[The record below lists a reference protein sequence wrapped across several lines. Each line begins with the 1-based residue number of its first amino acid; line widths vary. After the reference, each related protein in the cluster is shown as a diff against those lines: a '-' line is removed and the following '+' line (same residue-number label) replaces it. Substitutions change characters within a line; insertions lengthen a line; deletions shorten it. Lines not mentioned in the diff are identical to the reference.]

1 MKNRSFEENNCK
13 SSQQTVR
20 FNSLFSQNDND
31 AIMKKSIISAIEDKQ
46 CYIKLLKLIVKE
58 KVKYMRSHNG
68 IFFNVGLL
76 SDDVLTKIDNI
87 LLIHEM
93 KKIIY

>member
-1 MKNRSFEENNCK
+1 MLK
-13 SSQQTVR
+13 SKVFKLSDKTLLVSR
-20 FNSLFSQNDND
+20 
-31 AIMKKSIISAIEDKQ
+31 ISAIEDKQ

-58 KVKYMRSHNG
+58 EVKYMRNHNG

-93 KKIIY
+93 KKNNLL

>member
-1 MKNRSFEENNCK
+1 MSR
-13 SSQQTVR
+13 
-20 FNSLFSQNDND
+20 
-31 AIMKKSIISAIEDKQ
+31 ISAIEDKQ

-58 KVKYMRSHNG
+58 EVKYMRNHNG

-93 KKIIY
+93 KKKFIIILYRKWVLNVIGI

>member
-1 MKNRSFEENNCK
+1 MLKSKVFKLSDKSFLV
-13 SSQQTVR
+13 SR
-20 FNSLFSQNDND
+20 
-31 AIMKKSIISAIEDKQ
+31 ISAIEDKQ

-58 KVKYMRSHNG
+58 KVKYMRNHNG

-93 KKIIY
+93 KKNNLL

>member
-1 MKNRSFEENNCK
+1 MLKSKVFKLSDKSFLV
-13 SSQQTVR
+13 SR
-20 FNSLFSQNDND
+20 
-31 AIMKKSIISAIEDKQ
+31 ISAIEDKQ

-58 KVKYMRSHNG
+58 EVKYMRNHNG

-93 KKIIY
+93 KKNNLL

>member
-1 MKNRSFEENNCK
+1 MLK
-13 SSQQTVR
+13 SKVFKLSDKTFLVSR
-20 FNSLFSQNDND
+20 
-31 AIMKKSIISAIEDKQ
+31 ISAIEDKQ

-58 KVKYMRSHNG
+58 EVKYMRNHNG

-93 KKIIY
+93 KKNNLL

>member
-1 MKNRSFEENNCK
+1 MLKSKVFKLNDKSFLV
-13 SSQQTVR
+13 SR
-20 FNSLFSQNDND
+20 
-31 AIMKKSIISAIEDKQ
+31 ISAIEDKQ

-58 KVKYMRSHNG
+58 EVKYMRNHNG

-93 KKIIY
+93 KKIIYYNNI

>member
-1 MKNRSFEENNCK
+1 MLKSKVFKLSDKSFLVNR
-13 SSQQTVR
+13 
-20 FNSLFSQNDND
+20 
-31 AIMKKSIISAIEDKQ
+31 ISAIDDKQ

-58 KVKYMRSHNG
+58 EVKYMRNHNG

-93 KKIIY
+93 KKN

>member
-1 MKNRSFEENNCK
+1 MLK
-13 SSQQTVR
+13 SKVFKLSDKTFLVSR
-20 FNSLFSQNDND
+20 V
-31 AIMKKSIISAIEDKQ
+31 SAIEDKQ

-58 KVKYMRSHNG
+58 EVKYMRNHNG

-93 KKIIY
+93 KKNNLL

>member
-1 MKNRSFEENNCK
+1 MLKSKVFKLSDKSFLVNR
-13 SSQQTVR
+13 
-20 FNSLFSQNDND
+20 
-31 AIMKKSIISAIEDKQ
+31 ISAIDDKQ

-58 KVKYMRSHNG
+58 EVKYMRNHNG

-87 LLIHEM
+87 LIVHEM
-93 KKIIY
+93 EKIIYNNNI

>member
-1 MKNRSFEENNCK
+1 MLK
-13 SSQQTVR
+13 SKVFKLSDKTFLVSR
-20 FNSLFSQNDND
+20 
-31 AIMKKSIISAIEDKQ
+31 ISAIKDKQ

-58 KVKYMRSHNG
+58 QVKYMRNHNG

-93 KKIIY
+93 KKNNL

>member
-1 MKNRSFEENNCK
+1 MLKSKVFKLSDKSFLVNR
-13 SSQQTVR
+13 
-20 FNSLFSQNDND
+20 
-31 AIMKKSIISAIEDKQ
+31 ISAIEDKQ

-58 KVKYMRSHNG
+58 EVKYMRNHNG

-93 KKIIY
+93 KKNNLL